1 MKTLAPYLIRT
12 ALSGLVLIIPL
23 AVLFLAVM
31 QVWEMLEEM
40 TAFSGLHLPFP
51 PVINGLI
58 YAIVIVLA
66 LFVVCLLAGLAMRTR
81 AGRRIDEFVQ
91 KSIVDRVPLLGLM
104 KNLTMS
110 LTGLNSELMP
120 VEADINNSGAP
131 VWGFLMETLDDGR
144 HVVFVPTSPALTV
157 GNTYLVPPDRVTLLD
172 DSMAVVN
179 VLSQWGVG
187 ASEVYRDNVQSER

>member
-1 MKTLAPYLIRT
+1 MNTFAPFLIRT
-12 ALSGLVLIIPL
+12 ALSGLVVIIPF
-23 AVLFLAVM
+23 AILFLAIM
-31 QVWEMLEEM
+31 QIWEMLEEM
-40 TAFSGLHLPFP
+40 TALGGMHLPFP

-91 KSIVDRVPLLGLM
+91 KSIVDRIPLLGLM

-179 VLSQWGVG
+179 ALSQWGVG
-187 ASEVYRDNVQSER
+187 ASEVYRDNVQPER